1 MPWGAV
7 PAGAERGHCPPTHRG
22 FLVAQWGFHPRLQK
36 TGHTQRHAVDV
47 SLERGAQVSPNAG
60 AGGGGG
66 ARRKDRRRPLAPSVL
81 RILDTVTDQLLA
93 PSFPSAV
100 VIAGESAGGIGAA
113 GYANRLA
120 SALPTATV
128 SLYTNSS
135 WFPRYELEDL
145 ETLKNGY
152 ALWNATFDP
161 TCTADHPEEPWLCA
175 LVPVLVPY
183 LNVSA
188 FFLIN
193 LYDPFVTF
201 SSDADFDFSSYDE
214 ALRMITFYGG
224 LIRDAIHQNNHR
236 GSASL
241 SSEFNHTYFAPS
253 CFWHVLARPVEE
265 LEPNY
270 PNLTQSLDVY
280 TNISIDG
287 VILNQVLS
295 SRAARQALLV
305 YTTVTQVTVVVTRV
319 CLVLTC
325 RQKQHRRRWEA
336 LTKRSNKRAGQHWT
350 QSRCGTDTP
359 GRRLLDPPP
368 REVLG
373 KVRGQVY
380 GSSLRQIG
388 FTCSAPLLGA
398 VS

>member
-1 MPWGAV
+1 MGIPPSAPKDGPYPETRGRCEPRTGCASL
-7 PAGAERGHCPPTHRG
+7 AERGG
-22 FLVAQWGFHPRLQK
+22 
-36 TGHTQRHAVDV
+36 
-47 SLERGAQVSPNAG
+47 
-60 AGGGGG
+60 GGGGG

-325 RQKQHRRRWEA
+325 RQKRDRCSYHT
-336 LTKRSNKRAGQHWT
+336 LTPH
-350 QSRCGTDTP
+350 P
-359 GRRLLDPPP
+359 HL
-368 REVLG
+368 
-373 KVRGQVY
+373 
-380 GSSLRQIG
+380 
-388 FTCSAPLLGA
+388 
-398 VS
+398 